1 MPARNARMKCLRRDI
16 LPNTEKHEIA
26 FNIEIQNYKKKL
38 GKLKD
43 VMAQSQ

>member
-16 LPNTEKHEIA
+16 LSNTEKHEIA
-26 FNIEIQNYKKKL
+26 FNIENKNTKIFR

-43 VMAQSQ
+43 VRAQSQ